1 MKRLL
6 VLAALAAALVSAPAD
21 ARAKAKVS
29 PAGAPFPYR
38 AFIVS
43 APPGQRLSAADVRVR
58 ENGEPVTGLTVVP
71 AGALGARL
79 GVVLLLDTSESMT
92 GKPIADAVAAAR
104 SFAAVRNENEPL
116 GILAF
121 DSNTMRLLP
130 LTINRR
136 TIDNVLTR
144 VPNLGRG
151 THIYDGLNT
160 AVSTLIRARVSA
172 GTIVLLSDGADTGSK
187 TAVADVVARAR
198 AAHIRVYTVG
208 LRSKTYVAEP
218 LQALARDLDGAY
230 TEAAASS
237 ELSSIF
243 YKLGTRIANNY
254 LITYPSTQGPKQ
266 KVNVTLDIAGSGR
279 AVERYTTAPLPTY
292 GSGEF
297 HRSAALR
304 FWGSTLTMLL
314 VALIAAG
321 LVALS
326 ASILLTQPRSRTLRR
341 RMGEFIS
348 VASADEDAQ
357 DGPNLPDRVFTGAEK
372 GLSRTAWWNRFNLEL
387 EIADVH
393 MPAVQI
399 FLWTFVGT
407 VVAIWL
413 IGVLLGGIF
422 AVLGLAVPLVV
433 RSVLKRK
440 LRKTREAFGDQ
451 LPDSLQVLASAL
463 RAGHSLIGALSVVV
477 EESAEPSKREFR
489 RIVTDEQL
497 GVPLEEALDRVA
509 KRMKSRDLDQVSVVA
524 ELQRRTGS
532 NSAEVLDR
540 VTDTVRE
547 RFALRRLVRT
557 LTAQGRMSRWVLTGL
572 PIGLLLLI
580 AVLNPGYLHPLLHTG
595 FGKSLLVIGAV
606 MVTCGSLIIK
616 KIVEIEV

>member
-6 VLAALAAALVSAPAD
+6 VLAALAATLAPAP
-21 ARAKAKVS
+21 ASAAAESKVS

-43 APPGQRLSAADVRVR
+43 EPAGRRLTAADVRVS
-58 ENGEPVTGLTVVP
+58 ENGEPVSDLTVLP

-79 GVVLLLDTSESMT
+79 GVVLLLDASGSMR
-92 GKPIADAVAAAR
+92 GAPITDAMAAAR
-104 SFAAVRNENEPL
+104 SFEAVRNGGEPL

-121 DSNTMRLLP
+121 DSSARSLLP
-130 LTINRR
+130 LTISRR
-136 TIDNVLTR
+136 KIDDALTG
-144 VPNLGRG
+144 VPRLGDG
-151 THIYDGLNT
+151 TRIYD
-160 AVSTLIRARVSA
+160 AVDAAILMLLKARVSA
-172 GTIVLLSDGADTGSK
+172 GTIVLLSDGADTGSAK
-187 TAVADVVARAR
+187 TAAEVVARAR
-198 AAHIRVYTVG
+198 AAHVRVYTVG

-218 LQALARDLDGAY
+218 LQTLAQELNGAH
-230 TEAAASS
+230 TEAADSS
-237 ELSSIF
+237 ELTSIF
-243 YKLGTRIANNY
+243 HELGTRIANDY
-254 LITYPSTQGPKQ
+254 LVTYASAEGPEQ

-279 AVERYTTAPLPTY
+279 IVKRYTTPPLPTY

-297 HRSAALR
+297 HRSTAVR
-304 FWGSTLTMLL
+304 FWGSPLTMLL
-314 VALIAAG
+314 VALLAAG

-348 VASADEDAQ
+348 IASAEEGAE
-357 DGPNLPDRVFTGAEK
+357 DGPSMPDRVFTGAER
-372 GLSRTAWWNRFNLEL
+372 GLSHARWWDRFNLEL

-399 FLWTFVGT
+399 VLWTFVGT
-407 VVAIWL
+407 IVAMWL
-413 IGVLLGGIF
+413 LAVLLSPIF
-422 AVLGLAVPLVV
+422 AILGLGVPLLV
-433 RSVLKRK
+433 RSILKRK
-440 LRKTREAFGDQ
+440 LRKVRNAFADQ

-477 EESAEPSKREFR
+477 EESAEPSKREFG

-509 KRMKSRDLDQVSVVA
+509 KRMASRDLDQVSVVA

-540 VTDTVRE
+540 VTETVRE
-547 RFALRRLVRT
+547 RFALRRLVST
-557 LTAQGRMSRWVLTGL
+557 LTAQGRMSRWVLTCLPLGL
-572 PIGLLLLI
+572 MLVI
-580 AVLNPGYLHPLLHTG
+580 ALLNPGYLHPLLHTG
-595 FGKSLLVIGAV
+595 FGKFLLVMGAI
-606 MVTCGSLIIK
+606 MVTTGSLIIK
-616 KIVEIEV
+616 RIVEIEV